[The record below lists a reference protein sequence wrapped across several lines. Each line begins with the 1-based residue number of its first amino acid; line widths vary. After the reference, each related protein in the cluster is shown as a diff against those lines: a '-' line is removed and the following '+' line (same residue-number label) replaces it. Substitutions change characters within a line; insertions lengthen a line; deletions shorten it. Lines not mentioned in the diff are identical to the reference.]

1 MYLQELRISNFRCF
15 SDPQTIEFSKGINVL
30 VGENDS
36 GKSAI
41 IDAIRIVMGTT
52 DQGWYRIEPTDFNA
66 ERKDVEIAITL
77 KFSDL
82 SKAEQASF
90 LECLTCETVGGKDIP
105 CLYINWK
112 CKYLLSFTPP
122 RTSIRVT
129 TGINGDGPSLSA
141 EARELL
147 RVTYLRPL
155 RDSYSNMQAGRN
167 SRLSQI
173 IQGIPNIDD
182 GITEYAAGVE
192 TDQLSISGIASLSNF
207 LLENHPK
214 LKKANEDIGTIMSS
228 KMLLKGD
235 AIVTAFGVAG
245 TEASDSKRLI
255 SLLEK
260 LDLSAHS
267 NGEKSDLVQ
276 AIF

>member
-15 SDPQTIEFSKGINVL
+15 NEPQTIEFSKGINVL

-66 ERKDVEIAITL
+66 ERKAVEIAITL

-90 LECLTCETVGGKDIP
+90 LECLTCETVGGKDMP

-155 RDSYSNMQAGRN
+155 RDS
-167 SRLSQI
+167 
-173 IQGIPNIDD
+173 
-182 GITEYAAGVE
+182 
-192 TDQLSISGIASLSNF
+192 
-207 LLENHPK
+207 
-214 LKKANEDIGTIMSS
+214 
-228 KMLLKGD
+228 
-235 AIVTAFGVAG
+235 
-245 TEASDSKRLI
+245 
-255 SLLEK
+255 
-260 LDLSAHS
+260 
-267 NGEKSDLVQ
+267 
-276 AIF
+276 

>member
-207 LLENHPK
+207 LLENQSK
-214 LKKANEDIGTIMSS
+214 TKKG
-228 KMLLKGD
+228 K
-235 AIVTAFGVAG
+235 
-245 TEASDSKRLI
+245 
-255 SLLEK
+255 
-260 LDLSAHS
+260 
-267 NGEKSDLVQ
+267 
-276 AIF
+276 